1 MGVVLV
7 MLSAVALLLLA
18 AVFLWLGSRQASRV
32 DIDWQARI
40 VGERPTT
47 GHAEFESEGRRTGM
61 TDGWYARQLQRAG
74 LDPESSGPLR
84 WLLVCGLLV
93 IVITL
98 SAGVLPGV
106 VAFAMLACGAWLWL
120 MNRIAKRRAKILEQ
134 LPDFVEHMVRAL
146 AAGNSL
152 EEALYSATA
161 DAEQP
166 IRGLFLSVARQ
177 VRLGAPIEDVLD
189 EAALIHDVND
199 VRVMAM
205 AARVNRR
212 YGGSLRRIFKS
223 LVQAIRERDAAA
235 RELRAL
241 TAETRFSAVVLAV
254 VPIGLSL
261 YILSQNPDYYVDMW
275 NQSTGR
281 ILLLLSVFLQASGV
295 MVIWRML
302 RVAEREG

>member
-40 VGERPTT
+40 VGERPAT
-47 GHAEFESEGRRTGM
+47 GHAEFESEGRRAGM

>member
-1 MGVVLV
+1 MGIVII

-18 AVFLWLGSRQASRV
+18 AVFLWLGSRQAGRV
-32 DIDWQARI
+32 EIDWQARI
-40 VGERPTT
+40 VGDSATVP
-47 GHAEFESEGRRTGM
+47 ESDADSGGRRFGV
-61 TDGWYARQLQRAG
+61 TDSWYARQLQRAG
-74 LDPESSGPLR
+74 LDPDAAGPVR
-84 WLLVCGLLV
+84 WLVIFAVLVV
-93 IVITL
+93 VITL
-98 SAGVLPGV
+98 AAGVLPGV
-106 VAFAMLACGAWLWL
+106 VSLALLGCGAWLWL
-120 MNRIAKRRAKILEQ
+120 MNRISKRRAKILEQ

-241 TAETRFSAVVLAV
+241 TAETRFSAVVLAI

-281 ILLLLSVFLQASGV
+281 VLLLLSVFLQASGV

>member
-40 VGERPTT
+40 VGERPAT
-47 GHAEFESEGRRTGM
+47 GHAEFESEGRRVGM

-106 VAFAMLACGAWLWL
+106 VAFAILACGAWLWL

>member
-40 VGERPTT
+40 VGERPAT
-47 GHAEFESEGRRTGM
+47 GPAEFESEGRRVGM

-106 VAFAMLACGAWLWL
+106 VAFAILACGAWLWL

>member
-1 MGVVLV
+1 MGILV
-7 MLSAVALLLLA
+7 IMLSAIALLLLA
-18 AVFLWLGSRQASRV
+18 ALFLWMSSRQASRV
-32 DIDWQARI
+32 EIDWQARI
-40 VGERPTT
+40 VGD
-47 GHAEFESEGRRTGM
+47 HAASDGVSPEGEGRRVNV
-61 TDGWYARQLQRAG
+61 TDSWFASQLLRAG
-74 LDPESSGPLR
+74 LDPDSPAPLR
-84 WLLVCGLLV
+84 WLVICGFLVVLV
-93 IVITL
+93 TL
-98 SAGVLPGV
+98 IAGILPGV
-106 VAFAMLACGAWLWL
+106 VSFALLACSAWLWL
-120 MNRIAKRRAKILEQ
+120 MSRISKRRAKILEQ

-152 EEALYSATA
+152 EEALYSATE
-161 DAEQP
+161 DAEHP

-275 NQSTGR
+275 NQSSGR
-281 ILLLLSVFLQASGV
+281 ILLLVSVFLQASGV
-295 MVIWRML
+295 LVIWRML